1 MTIKPQVVIGLL
13 RSLQERIDQ
22 LQQLQAFSLKELTE
36 DFMKWNALLHLLQVS
51 VEIVTDVCAHLLTG
65 LGGDVPDSHRLIIR
79 KMSEP
84 NLNILPADFANQISA
99 MVGFRNIVVHNYLTV
114 DPEKVANFLYNHL
127 DDLRAF
133 RAYIYEYL
141 QRAGNIA

>member
-1 MTIKPQVVIGLL
+1 MTIKPHVLIGLL

-36 DFMKWNALLHLLQVS
+36 DFVKWNALLHLLQVS
-51 VEIVTDVCAHLLTG
+51 VEIVTDVCAHLLAG
-65 LGGDVPDSHRLIIR
+65 LGGEIPDSHRLIIR

-84 NLNILPADFANQISA
+84 GLNILPAEFANQISA

-114 DPEKVANFLYNHL
+114 DPEKVASFLYNHL
-127 DDLRAF
+127 DDLRVF
-133 RAYIYEYL
+133 RAHIYEYL
-141 QRAGNIA
+141 QRNGHIQ